1 MLNGTQPHIFE
12 DGEQMRDFVH
22 VKDIVRANI
31 LAMESP
37 KSDGQ
42 VINVGSGKPITIR
55 QVADILARSLGME
68 VSPVIS
74 NKYRAGDVRHC
85 YADITK
91 ARNLLGYEPKVTH
104 EEGFREL
111 AEWLRGQQAEDR
123 ADTMLKELNAY
134 GLTA

>member
-1 MLNGTQPHIFE
+1 
-12 DGEQMRDFVH
+12 

-31 LAMESP
+31 LAMERP

-55 QVADILARSLGME
+55 QVADILARSLAMD
-68 VSPVIS
+68 VLPVIS

-91 ARNLLGYEPKVTH
+91 ARDLLGYEPKVTH